1 MVDAITRILLAA
13 WLILCTSAPYV
24 LFGLLMAGL
33 LKGIIPDSFVS
44 RHLGGNSVK
53 AVIKASL
60 LGMPLPLCSC
70 GVVPVAASLK
80 KQGAGPGPT
89 TAFLIS
95 TPETGVDSIAI
106 TYALLDPIMTVI
118 RPLAALIT
126 ATSAGLLVNLL
137 PSKTHEP
144 ACPAPDGSCCC
155 EAKHKPTNSPDMRLS
170 RAIPDGIRYA
180 FGALLRDIGPY
191 LLAGI
196 AIAGLITWMIPD
208 GFVEQHLG
216 SGLPSMLIMLA
227 VGIPLYVCASA
238 STPIVAALALKG
250 LSPGAALVFLLAGPA
265 TNAATITV
273 VARLLGRPVAVVYVT
288 VIAVCALVMGMAVNV
303 LYGWLAI
310 DISAWTTGM
319 HHSENGL
326 FSTLAAIA
334 LLTLIAR
341 AVARRS

>member
-1 MVDAITRILLAA
+1 MFDAITGILLAA

-33 LKGIIPDSFVS
+33 LKALIPDAFVS
-44 RHLGGNSVK
+44 RHLGGNSAK
-53 AVIKASL
+53 AVVKASL

-70 GVVPVAASLK
+70 GVLPVAASLK
-80 KQGAGPGPT
+80 NQGAGPGPT

-137 PSKTHEP
+137 PARPPSP
-144 ACPAPDGSCCC
+144 ACALGSSCCKTNC
-155 EAKHKPTNSPDMRLS
+155 TAQHSSPPTPLR

-180 FGALLRDIGPY
+180 FTQLLGDIGPY
-191 LLAGI
+191 LLVGI
-196 AIAGLITWMIPD
+196 AIAGLITWLMPD

-216 SGLPSMLIMLA
+216 SGITSMLIMLVA
-227 VGIPLYVCASA
+227 GIPLYVCASA

-250 LSPGAALVFLLAGPA
+250 LSPGAALVFLMVGPA
-265 TNAATITV
+265 TNAASITV

-319 HHSENGL
+319 HHSEGGL

-334 LLTLIAR
+334 LLVLIAR
-341 AVARRS
+341 AVLRKA

>member
-1 MVDAITRILLAA
+1 MVDAITRILLAT

-33 LKGIIPDSFVS
+33 LKAVIPDSFIS
-44 RHLGGNSVK
+44 RHLGGNSVR
-53 AVIKASL
+53 AVIKASF

-137 PSKTHEP
+137 PAGP
-144 ACPAPDGSCCC
+144 PAPVCALGSACCDTTC
-155 EAKHKPTNSPDMRLS
+155 TLQHSSADTPLR

-180 FGALLRDIGPY
+180 FTQLLADIGPY

-208 GFVEQHLG
+208 GFIERHLG

-273 VARLLGRPVAVVYVT
+273 VARLLGKQVAVVYVT

-303 LYGWLAI
+303 LYGWLAK
-310 DISAWTTGM
+310 DISAWTTEI
-319 HHSENGL
+319 HHSEGGL

-334 LLTLIAR
+334 LLALIAR
-341 AVARRS
+341 AVARRN

>member
-1 MVDAITRILLAA
+1 MIDAIVQIFLAA
-13 WLILCTSAPYV
+13 WQVLCTSAPYV
-24 LFGLLMAGL
+24 LFGLLMAGV
-33 LKGIIPDSFVS
+33 LKAVIPDSFVNK
-44 RHLGGNSVK
+44 HLGDNSAASVL
-53 AVIKASL
+53 KASL
-60 LGMPLPLCSC
+60 LGVPLPLCSC

-106 TYALLDPIMTVI
+106 TYALLDPIMTII

-137 PSKTHEP
+137 PEKTPEP
-144 ACPAPDGSCCC
+144 TCIPDDCCGKTACQPPPNAPGTPL
-155 EAKHKPTNSPDMRLS
+155 H
-170 RAIPDGIRYA
+170 RAIPNGIRYA
-180 FGALLRDIGPY
+180 FGQLLSDIGPY

-196 AIAGLITWMIPD
+196 ALAGLIAWLIPD

-216 SGLPSMLIMLA
+216 SGITSMLIMLA
-227 VGIPLYVCASA
+227 AGIPLYVCASA

-265 TNAATITV
+265 TNAASITV
-273 VARLLGRPVAVVYVT
+273 VAKLLGKPVAVVYVT
-288 VIAVCALVMGMAVNV
+288 VIALCALVMGMAVNV

-310 DISAWTTGM
+310 DISSWTAGIQ
-319 HHSENGL
+319 HSSDGL
-326 FSTLAAIA
+326 FGTLAAIA
-334 LLTLIAR
+334 LLALII
-341 AVARRS
+341 RSVIIKS

>member
-1 MVDAITRILLAA
+1 MVNAANQILLAA
-13 WLILCTSAPYV
+13 WQVLCTSAPYV

-33 LKGIIPDSFVS
+33 LKALIPDSFVT
-44 RHLGGNSVK
+44 RHLGGNSAK
-53 AVIKASL
+53 AVLKASV

-126 ATSAGLLVNLL
+126 ATTAGLLVNLL
-137 PSKTHEP
+137 PAKP
-144 ACPAPDGSCCC
+144 PAPTCGLGSSCCNTTC
-155 EAKHKPTNSPDMRLS
+155 TLQHSSADTPLR

-180 FGALLRDIGPY
+180 FGQLLRDIGPY

-196 AIAGLITWMIPD
+196 ALAGLIAWMIPD
-208 GFVEQHLG
+208 GFIEKHLG
-216 SGLPSMLIMLA
+216 SGITSMLIMLA
-227 VGIPLYVCASA
+227 AGIPLYVCASA

-250 LSPGAALVFLLAGPA
+250 LSPGAALVFLMVGPA

-273 VARLLGRPVAVVYVT
+273 IAKLLGRPVAVVYVS
-288 VIAVCALVMGMAVNV
+288 VIAVCALVMGMIVNV
-303 LYGWLAI
+303 LYERLAI
-310 DISAWTTGM
+310 DISAWTTGI
-319 HHSENGL
+319 HHSEGGL
-326 FSTLAAIA
+326 FKTLAAIA
-334 LLTLIAR
+334 LLALIAR
-341 AVARRS
+341 AVARRK

>member
-1 MVDAITRILLAA
+1 MVDAITRIFLAA

-33 LKGIIPDSFVS
+33 LKAVIPDSFVS
-44 RHLGGNSVK
+44 RHLGGNSVR

-137 PSKTHEP
+137 PAGPPAP
-144 ACPAPDGSCCC
+144 ACALGSSCCNTTC
-155 EAKHKPTNSPDMRLS
+155 TLQHSSPDTPLR

-180 FGALLRDIGPY
+180 FTQLLADIGPY

-208 GFVEQHLG
+208 GFIERHLG

-273 VARLLGRPVAVVYVT
+273 VAGLLGKRVAVVYVT

-303 LYGWLAI
+303 LYGWLAK
-310 DISAWTTGM
+310 DISAWTTGI
-319 HHSENGL
+319 HHSEGGL

-334 LLTLIAR
+334 LLGLIAR